1 MEMLMNVK
9 NYLAFV
15 CLFAVLAARATTLTY
30 TGANAGDWDTPSN
43 WDGGAVP
50 TIDDDV
56 VINAKWVKA
65 AGSVSANSI
74 TITGTASTLNAG
86 LVIGGTTATEAGII
100 AQTPIDA
107 TSTAPIALNVAG
119 NLALDKAG
127 LSLGGRDAAGHVS
140 ALIGGDFVVTNGA
153 IAAFYAG
160 VVLGISYTD
169 VAGMSAALYAGA
181 DIVTVGGEMRIGAGS
196 TVHPEN
202 NKVSGT
208 PIIFKPTDFTLEAG
222 GVLSATGR
230 GFGWFPIV
238 DAESLPDGAHRDR
251 ENTLCGTYCP
261 GSGFGYI
268 VGGGYGGDG
277 RSAQTSNDKNGN
289 SVNCGKA
296 YGFDFAPLLP
306 GAVKGGYKND
316 DITTSRSGGTVCV
329 FATGRATISGKVE
342 SKCKNANNYG
352 SGSGGGIW
360 VCAASLG
367 VEPSASFD
375 TEGGVTSYTSQG
387 SGGRIALGVGLS
399 ALEIETMAG
408 GTLPANLSSF
418 DLYGVDFNVFGGG
431 YATGR
436 AGSGTAKIVY
446 STADAIA
453 LQVTTSGGEEFGSPT
468 PGYGLNLMS
477 KAAVPQSFALPPV
490 IADAWRGFRR
500 YAQDGYAVTTTA
512 GAAVAD
518 ISAAGEPLV
527 LTWNWSTVEDLVRI
541 RPVGGGT
548 ITVNG
553 TDYATSADIWV
564 ASGAPLSVS
573 EPDGTGAFEAWY
585 GDFDGGKSTAA
596 ALSLTATPG
605 MTIYGV
611 FSDATG
617 TAKSYIGAN
626 DGFWDVDANWS
637 PAGVPSPLDDVT
649 ISSKQVKSY
658 GVTVAKSLALSAGK
672 LAVGGASAAT
682 TTAQTAPTDFLFT
695 GSGLC
700 IAGNLS
706 ATGASAIS
714 VGAGR
719 QTVPLLCATVG
730 GNLSL
735 AGTSTLTVYAPEYDG
750 ELDDG
755 GKIPIVNL
763 YFSAFP
769 FTVGGDMVLDGSAV
783 VYPDSDIVS
792 GNPVRFD
799 VAGDV
804 TVGASASFNATTRG
818 WGWTRYTDGVGDP
831 RATKKDAE
839 GSKYYYTLST
849 GFGYSYTRGGV
860 YGADGLGPQSGY
872 PRLAYGFAYA
882 PYLNGGPDGCYSP
895 CRGGGTVWVKA
906 GGTFTLNGKIYA
918 KGGSGSGTSSKSA
931 GGGVWICGSDFAAGE
946 NGAINA
952 NGADGGNADYAPGTG
967 GRVSIA
973 LGVADADLDALARG
987 ETPSGLSYSG
997 TITLV
1002 TATVTGGFRN
1012 NNGDITYNP
1021 DGTLTTVMG
1030 ALNAYPLT
1038 VSSSPVAVTAEGLD
1052 YSAVNVTVGVPY
1064 AVTAPAYAFDPAYSN
1079 TVRYA
1084 CAGWVVSNATAE
1096 VASGAGTTASFTPE
1110 TGPFFLTWLWSG
1122 RETAAEAVAND
1133 STLGAVAANGG
1144 AAGAT
1149 AAAWV
1154 AESGTAAV
1162 TATPAS
1168 GAEFL
1173 YWVGEVPYGKARDN
1187 PLSFATQEP
1196 RNVMAVFRVA
1206 EAPTTRT
1213 WKLNGG
1219 RQGGDWLIPTNWI
1232 PENIPGLND
1241 DVVIVRAD
1249 GDTNAMW
1256 ACYVSTTNYVEVKSL
1271 SISGGAFLRM
1281 AALARGSYEHRRDLI
1296 FEEYYNWEIPGS
1308 RIEEA
1313 ALVVSGDVIVTN
1325 TAAIRI
1331 GGRKQAF
1338 STTVSIGGALTM
1350 ADGAM
1355 MVFGR
1360 AIDSVAGFDFTN
1372 GTSRVTVPGMF
1383 SLRGDSVFYPCC
1395 EQYTGGGVVFR
1406 VGNVEIGE
1414 GAAIDAS
1421 ARGWCRDTDRS
1432 PISTAPGLG
1441 YAHTIGGGYGGYGG
1455 NHTETYGLIYGNEY
1469 APILPG
1475 SSGGSY
1481 GYVQP
1486 AGGLI
1491 RIHAHKATI
1500 AGTLNAD
1507 GGRYSSGGG
1516 IWLTTAKG
1524 LEIAS
1529 TALFTARGGFGHDDN
1544 NPANR
1549 GAAGG
1554 GGRIALWSGISDAQI
1569 DELARTGTLSAWS
1582 ASKFASADI
1591 SAAFLA
1597 AYPSSVAVGPK
1608 VTDDPA
1614 YTDGDGTFR
1623 YLANPPPGFMIY
1635 VR

>member
-1 MEMLMNVK
+1 M
-9 NYLAFV
+9 
-15 CLFAVLAARATTLTY
+15 
-30 TGANAGDWDTPSN
+30 
-43 WDGGAVP
+43 
-50 TIDDDV
+50 
-56 VINAKWVKA
+56 
-65 AGSVSANSI
+65 
-74 TITGTASTLNAG
+74 
-86 LVIGGTTATEAGII
+86 
-100 AQTPIDA
+100 
-107 TSTAPIALNVAG
+107 
-119 NLALDKAG
+119 
-127 LSLGGRDAAGHVS
+127 
-140 ALIGGDFVVTNGA
+140 
-153 IAAFYAG
+153 
-160 VVLGISYTD
+160 
-169 VAGMSAALYAGA
+169 
-181 DIVTVGGEMRIGAGS
+181 
-196 TVHPEN
+196 
-202 NKVSGT
+202 
-208 PIIFKPTDFTLEAG
+208 
-222 GVLSATGR
+222 
-230 GFGWFPIV
+230 
-238 DAESLPDGAHRDR
+238 
-251 ENTLCGTYCP
+251 
-261 GSGFGYI
+261 
-268 VGGGYGGDG
+268 
-277 RSAQTSNDKNGN
+277 
-289 SVNCGKA
+289 
-296 YGFDFAPLLP
+296 
-306 GAVKGGYKND
+306 
-316 DITTSRSGGTVCV
+316 
-329 FATGRATISGKVE
+329 
-342 SKCKNANNYG
+342 
-352 SGSGGGIW
+352 
-360 VCAASLG
+360 
-367 VEPSASFD
+367 
-375 TEGGVTSYTSQG
+375 
-387 SGGRIALGVGLS
+387 
-399 ALEIETMAG
+399 
-408 GTLPANLSSF
+408 
-418 DLYGVDFNVFGGG
+418 
-431 YATGR
+431 
-436 AGSGTAKIVY
+436 
-446 STADAIA
+446 
-453 LQVTTSGGEEFGSPT
+453 
-468 PGYGLNLMS
+468 
-477 KAAVPQSFALPPV
+477 
-490 IADAWRGFRR
+490 
-500 YAQDGYAVTTTA
+500 
-512 GAAVAD
+512 
-518 ISAAGEPLV
+518 
-527 LTWNWSTVEDLVRI
+527 
-541 RPVGGGT
+541 
-548 ITVNG
+548 
-553 TDYATSADIWV
+553 
-564 ASGAPLSVS
+564 
-573 EPDGTGAFEAWY
+573 
-585 GDFDGGKSTAA
+585 
-596 ALSLTATPG
+596 
-605 MTIYGV
+605 
-611 FSDATG
+611 
-617 TAKSYIGAN
+617 
-626 DGFWDVDANWS
+626 
-637 PAGVPSPLDDVT
+637 
-649 ISSKQVKSY
+649 
-658 GVTVAKSLALSAGK
+658 
-672 LAVGGASAAT
+672 
-682 TTAQTAPTDFLFT
+682 
-695 GSGLC
+695 
-700 IAGNLS
+700 
-706 ATGASAIS
+706 
-714 VGAGR
+714 
-719 QTVPLLCATVG
+719 
-730 GNLSL
+730 
-735 AGTSTLTVYAPEYDG
+735 
-750 ELDDG
+750 
-755 GKIPIVNL
+755 
-763 YFSAFP
+763 
-769 FTVGGDMVLDGSAV
+769 
-783 VYPDSDIVS
+783 
-792 GNPVRFD
+792 
-799 VAGDV
+799 
-804 TVGASASFNATTRG
+804 
-818 WGWTRYTDGVGDP
+818 
-831 RATKKDAE
+831 
-839 GSKYYYTLST
+839 
-849 GFGYSYTRGGV
+849 
-860 YGADGLGPQSGY
+860 
-872 PRLAYGFAYA
+872 AYGFAYA

>member
-15 CLFAVLAARATTLTY
+15 CLFAAFAARATTLTY
-30 TGANAGDWDTPSN
+30 TGANKGDWNTPSN

-65 AGSVSANSI
+65 AGSISAKSI
-74 TITGTASTLNAG
+74 TITGTAATLNAG
-86 LVIGGTTATEAGII
+86 LVIGGTTATQAGIS

-107 TSTAPIALNVAG
+107 TSTASIALNVAG
-119 NLALDKAG
+119 NLALNKAG

-140 ALIGGDFVVTNGA
+140 ASIGGDFVVANGA

-160 VVLGISYTD
+160 VVSGISYTD

-196 TVHPEN
+196 TVYPEN

-208 PIIFKPTDFTLEAG
+208 PVIFKPTDFTLEAG
-222 GVLSATGR
+222 GVLNATGR
-230 GFGWFPIV
+230 GFGWFAIA
-238 DAESLPDGAHRDR
+238 DAASLPAGAHRDR

-261 GSGFGYI
+261 GSGFSYTA
-268 VGGGYGGDG
+268 GGGYGGDG
-277 RSAQTSNDKNGN
+277 RSAQTANDKNGN

-306 GAVKGGYKND
+306 GAMKGGYNTA
-316 DITTSRSGGTVCV
+316 DITNSRGGGTVCV
-329 FATGRATISGKVE
+329 FASGRATISGSVE
-342 SKCKNANNYG
+342 SKCKNDNNYG

-360 VCAASLG
+360 ICAASLG
-367 VEPSASFD
+367 VEPSAFFD
-375 TEGGVTSYTSQG
+375 TEGGITSYNAQG

-399 ALEIETMAG
+399 ASEIETMAG

-418 DLYGVDFNVFGGG
+418 DLYGVDFNIFGGA

-436 AGSGTAKIVY
+436 AGTGTAKIVY
-446 STADAIA
+446 PTADAVA
-453 LQVTTSGGEEFGSPT
+453 LQVTASGGEEFGSPT
-468 PGYGLNLMS
+468 LGYGLNLMP
-477 KAAVPQSFALPPV
+477 KAAIPQSFALPSV
-490 IADAWRGFRR
+490 TADAWRGFRR
-500 YAQDGYAVTTTA
+500 YTQDGYAVETTA

-518 ISAAGEPLV
+518 IASAADPLV

-564 ASGAPLSVS
+564 ASGAALSVS
-573 EPDGTGAFEAWY
+573 ATDGTGAFAAWY
-585 GDFDGGKSTAA
+585 GDFAGGKSTAST
-596 ALSLTATPG
+596 LSLTATPG

-611 FSDATG
+611 FSDVTGAT
-617 TAKSYIGAN
+617 KSYVGAN

-649 ISSKQVKSY
+649 IASKQVKSY
-658 GVTVAKSLALSAGK
+658 GVAVAKSLTLSAGK
-672 LAVGGASAAT
+672 LAVGGASATT
-682 TTAQTAPTDFLFT
+682 TTAQTAPTDFSFA

-700 IAGNLS
+700 LAGNLS

-714 VGAGR
+714 VGASR

-730 GNLSL
+730 GDLSL
-735 AGTSTLTVYAPEYDG
+735 AGTTTLTVYAPEYDG
-750 ELDDG
+750 VLDDG
-755 GKIPIVNL
+755 GKIPLVNL
-763 YFSAFP
+763 YFSAFS
-769 FTVGGDMVLDGSAV
+769 FAVGGDMVLDGSSV

-799 VAGDV
+799 VTGDV
-804 TVGASASFNATTRG
+804 SVGASASFNATTRG
-818 WGWTRYTDGVGDP
+818 WGWIQYTDGVGDS
-831 RATKKDAE
+831 RATKKDAS
-839 GSKYYYTLST
+839 GSTYYYTLST
-849 GFGYSYTRGGV
+849 GFGSSYTRGGV
-860 YGADGLGPQSGY
+860 YGADGLGAQSGY

-895 CRGGGTVWVKA
+895 CRGGGTVWVKT

-931 GGGVWICGSDFAAGE
+931 GGGVWICAEDFVAGE

-952 NGADGGNADYAPGTG
+952 NGENGGNADYAPGTG

-973 LGVADADLDALARG
+973 LGVTDADLDALARG
-987 ETPSGLSYSG
+987 ETPSGLTYSD

-1002 TATVTGGFRN
+1002 TATATGGSRN
-1012 NNGDITYNP
+1012 NNGNITYNP
-1021 DGTLTTVMG
+1021 DGTLSTVMG
-1030 ALNAYPLT
+1030 ALSSYPMT
-1038 VSSSPVAVTAEGLD
+1038 VSSSPVAVMAEGLD
-1052 YSAVNVTVGVPY
+1052 YSTVNVDVGVPY
-1064 AVTAPAYAFDPAYSN
+1064 AVTAPAYAFDPSYPN

-1096 VASGAGTTASFTPE
+1096 VASGVGTTASFTPE
-1110 TGPFFLTWLWSG
+1110 TGPFFLTWLWNG

-1133 STLGAVAANGG
+1133 SALGTVSANGG

-1149 AAAWV
+1149 ASAWV
-1154 AESGTAAV
+1154 AEAGTA
-1162 TATPAS
+1162 TLSATPAAE
-1168 GAEFL
+1168 AEFL
-1173 YWVGEVPYGKARDN
+1173 YWVGEVPYGKSKDN
-1187 PLSFATQEP
+1187 PLSFAAAEP
-1196 RNVMAVFRVA
+1196 RNVMAVFRTA
-1206 EAPTTRT
+1206 DAPATRT
-1213 WKLNGG
+1213 WKRNGG
-1219 RQGGDWLIPTNWI
+1219 RQGGDWLDPANWD
-1232 PENIPGLND
+1232 PANIPGLDD
-1241 DVVIVRAD
+1241 DVVIARAD
-1249 GDTNAMW
+1249 GDTNVIW
-1256 ACYVSTTNYVEVKSL
+1256 ACYVSATNYVEVKSL
-1271 SISGGAFLRM
+1271 SIGGGAILRI
-1281 AALARGSYEHRRDLI
+1281 ASKANDSYEYRRDCI
-1296 FEEYYNWEIPGS
+1296 FTEDYNSAISGKMAG
-1308 RIEEA
+1308 EA
-1313 ALVVSGDVIVTN
+1313 ALVVSGNVTVTN

-1338 STTVSIGGALTM
+1338 STTVAVGGDLVMDGGAM
-1350 ADGAM
+1350 A
-1355 MVFGR
+1355 VFGR
-1360 AIDSVAGFDFTN
+1360 PIDHAAGFDFTN
-1372 GTSRVTVPGMF
+1372 GTGRVTVGGT
-1383 SLRGDSVFYPCC
+1383 LGLYGASVFYPCC
-1395 EQYTGGGVVFR
+1395 EPYTGGGIVFHA
-1406 VGNVEIGE
+1406 GNLEIGE
-1414 GAAIDAS
+1414 PAAINAS
-1421 ARGWCRDTDRS
+1421 SRGWCRDTDRS

-1455 NHTETYGLIYGNEY
+1455 NHDATYGLTYGSEY

-1500 AGTLNAD
+1500 AGTLNAN

-1591 SAAFLA
+1591 SEAFLA
-1597 AYPSSVAVGPK
+1597 AHPSSVAVGPK

-1623 YLANPPPGFMIY
+1623 YLAIPPSGFVIY